1 MRRKKR
7 QKVKPTEEKSL
18 LGRIIDLPLEDFKE
32 ELVKQKV
39 SLGVMCNVRLS
50 LTSAYQELVLR
61 KEAIMKN
68 IALNE
73 FSQDDPKVKSA
84 LEGIYAELTKI
95 EGKVT
100 YLNEVINN
108 LMDLDKKDENTVVD
122 SPKE

>member
-7 QKVKPTEEKSL
+7 HKVKPTEEKSL

-32 ELVKQKV
+32 ELVNQKV

-68 IALNE
+68 IASNA
-73 FSQDDPKVKSA
+73 FSQDDPKVKST

-100 YLNEVINN
+100 YLSEVIND